1 MLYKVNYKT
10 INLGQ
15 MYKYNYINGMK
26 LRSKTNHTFW
36 SFIMHHP
43 LYFFLSNINKNVI
56 HLELEPTLYTQNLVN
71 M

>member
-1 MLYKVNYKT
+1 MRILSAKNWIDFWINGSNKDMLYKVNYKT

-43 LYFFLSNINKNVI
+43 LYFF
-56 HLELEPTLYTQNLVN
+56 
-71 M
+71 